1 MGWDRAKT
9 ENNKH
14 ECWIWETIEI
24 SKSETGMMIQ
34 DEKPFFTVQYGRAS
48 GSTAPDK
55 DTTQVTEDG

>member
-1 MGWDRAKT
+1 
-9 ENNKH
+9 
-14 ECWIWETIEI
+14 
-24 SKSETGMMIQ
+24 MMIQ